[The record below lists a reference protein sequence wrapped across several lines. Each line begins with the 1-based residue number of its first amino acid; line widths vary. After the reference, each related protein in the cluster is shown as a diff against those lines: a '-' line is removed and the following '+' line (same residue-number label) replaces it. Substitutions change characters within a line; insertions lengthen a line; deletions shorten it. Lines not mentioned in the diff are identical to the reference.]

1 MCLSSRQHTTLRSET
16 YLLLSWWQHALGRV
30 STYHLLLGL
39 LFLCL
44 PNREDLRAIGIM
56 VPGLGLF
63 RKRSKGA
70 KGSKSEAVA
79 PAQEGV
85 LQVPDAKGSLRREAP
100 AGINDS
106 VHSLHNL
113 DTESRSD
120 IPKKSPPAPPSP
132 TSILPNVDFLELSG
146 SGSDGKGSE
155 PSSISPDEQHSLT
168 ADDPEWAWHEP
179 PSEVDPKDA
188 ATPDR

>member
-1 MCLSSRQHTTLRSET
+1 
-16 YLLLSWWQHALGRV
+16 
-30 STYHLLLGL
+30 
-39 LFLCL
+39 
-44 PNREDLRAIGIM
+44 M
-56 VPGLGLF
+56 VPSLGLF
-63 RKRSKGA
+63 RKRSKGV
-70 KGSKSEAVA
+70 KVSKSEAVA

-85 LQVPDAKGSLRREAP
+85 LQVPDAKGTLRREAP

-113 DTESRSD
+113 DTDSRSD
-120 IPKKSPPAPPSP
+120 IAKKSPPAPPSP

-146 SGSDGKGSE
+146 SASDGKGSE
-155 PSSISPDEQHSLT
+155 PSSISPDEQHTLT

-188 ATPDR
+188 ATPDRLVLICNRQGDHCCFLR